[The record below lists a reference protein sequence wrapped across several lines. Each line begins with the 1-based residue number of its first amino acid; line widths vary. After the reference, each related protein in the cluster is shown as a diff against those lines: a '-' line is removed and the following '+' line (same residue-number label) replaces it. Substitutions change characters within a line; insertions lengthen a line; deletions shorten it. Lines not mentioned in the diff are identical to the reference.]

1 MRTIRIGSGAGYSG
15 DRIEPAVELAEKGD
29 IQYLVFECLGE
40 RTVALAQQARMK
52 NPDSGYDPLLEER
65 MRAVLPVCASQG
77 IRIVTNM
84 GAANPLAAARKTAEI
99 ARSLGLSSLKIAAI
113 VGDDVLDACKERDLP
128 IMEFDGTIKQLGNRL
143 LSANAYLGA
152 EPIAEALSA
161 GADIVIT
168 GRASDPALF
177 LAPMIHA
184 FGWAMDDW
192 NLLGQGTVAGHLLE
206 CAGQITGG
214 YFADPGYKDIP
225 DLARLGF
232 PIGEVGEDGGLVI
245 TKVKGSGG
253 AVTAQTC
260 KEQLLYEVH
269 DPTQYI
275 QPDVVADF
283 SQVKVEEIAPNRVRV
298 SGGRGTKR
306 TGTLKVSV
314 GYVDSYIGEGQ
325 ISYAGPGAL
334 ARGRLALEIVRE
346 RLKLTGVAA
355 SELWFELIGVDSLH
369 GANLAAKANEP
380 YEVRVRVTGRTEN
393 LREAVRIGNE
403 VETLYTN
410 GPAAGGGAV
419 GVERFDLVADSDS
432 FAQIFGAAGDA
443 HADLVRLAGARGD
456 LSPVQR
462 VDADQLEPPVA
473 GGDAGEFQPLANDF
487 QRQPPPRQCAG
498 AGIGNLALA
507 DIAVDVANRDLQ
519 RAGTFCSPSAAD
531 PHAVRR
537 DLLDLHLRKIRDHVG
552 LDILRGIVHLV
563 EQLLLAG
570 LRRHRAAGAFDLGD
584 DQAAVFADF
593 ADRKAE
599 PREIGNVLVAGVGEV
614 AAGDLAGAFKQMS
627 GDGALPQQV
636 PVIHR
641 PAEGVN
647 HRRQKQRG
655 IGGAPGDHDIGAAG
669 ERLRDRLGA
678 EIGIGRQ

>member
-52 NPDSGYDPLLEER
+52 NPGGGYDPLLEER
-65 MRAVLPVCASQG
+65 IRAVLPTCAANG

-84 GAANPLAAARKTAEI
+84 GAANPAAAARKTAEI
-99 ARSLGLSSLKIAAI
+99 AQSLGLSRLKIAAVI
-113 VGDDVLDACKERDLP
+113 GDDVLAACREGDLP
-128 IMEFDGTIKQLGNRL
+128 LMEFEGSIKQLGNRL

-152 EPIAEALSA
+152 EPMARALSG

-192 NLLGQGTVAGHLLE
+192 NLLGQGTLAGHLLE

-225 DLARLGF
+225 NLARLGF
-232 PIGEVGEDGGLVI
+232 PIGEVGQDGSLVI
-245 TKVKGSGG
+245 TKVAGSGG

-269 DPTQYI
+269 DPRQYI

-283 SQVKVEEIAPNRVRV
+283 SQVTVDEIAADQVRV

-306 TGTLKVSV
+306 TATLKVSV

-346 RLKLTGVAA
+346 RLQLSGVAA
-355 SELWFELIGVDSLH
+355 SELRFELIGVDALH
-369 GANLAAKANEP
+369 GGHVSAHANEP
-380 YEVRVRVTGRTEN
+380 YEVRVRVAGRTEN

-410 GPAAGGGAV
+410 GPAAGGGAFKSARDV
-419 GVERFDLVADSDS
+419 VA
-432 FAQIFGAAGDA
+432 
-443 HADLVRLAGARGD
+443 
-456 LSPVQR
+456 
-462 VDADQLEPPVA
+462 VA
-473 GGDAGEFQPLANDF
+473 S
-487 QRQPPPRQCAG
+487 
-498 AGIGNLALA
+498 
-507 DIAVDVANRDLQ
+507 V
-519 RAGTFCSPSAAD
+519 
-531 PHAVRR
+531 
-537 DLLDLHLRKIRDHVG
+537 LL
-552 LDILRGIVHLV
+552 
-563 EQLLLAG
+563 
-570 LRRHRAAGAFDLGD
+570 
-584 DQAAVFADF
+584 
-593 ADRKAE
+593 
-599 PREIGNVLVAGVGEV
+599 PRE
-614 AAGDLAGAFKQMS
+614 LAMPSVQF
-627 GDGALPQQV
+627 
-636 PVIHR
+636 
-641 PAEGVN
+641 
-647 HRRQKQRG
+647 
-655 IGGAPGDHDIGAAG
+655 
-669 ERLRDRLGA
+669 LGA
-678 EIGIGRQ
+678 ER